1 MSEIK
6 VLITGDFCP
15 VHRLENID
23 ASFVDSIL
31 GDFLPTIRSA
41 DLAITNLECP
51 ITSSKKR
58 IEKTGPNLKGDEQ
71 AVDFLSHAGFS
82 LCTLANNHI
91 FDYGEQGLRDTFKVL
106 KNKEI
111 SYVGAGENKE
121 EAAIPY
127 IFEKEGVKIGI
138 LNVAENEW
146 STTHNGQPGAN
157 PIDPVHVYRSISSL
171 KPKVDYIILI
181 THGGHE
187 MYPLPSPRMVS
198 WFRGFIDMGA
208 DAVINHHTHCISG
221 HEEYNGKPIFYSIGN
236 FLFDNP
242 NERNSI
248 WNQGMAVQLTL
259 SKKTMNFSSLYFEQC
274 NDEVKLNLL
283 DLNDHRSLYQ
293 SIQKINNTI
302 AQPDQLQTAFE
313 EYVTKKKNLYNAYLE
328 PYSNKYL
335 IALRNRGLF
344 PSLWRRRKKLLLEN
358 IMRCEAH
365 RDVLLQ
371 LLQSENSHTP

>member
-15 VHRLENID
+15 VHRLEKID

-31 GDFLPTIRSA
+31 GGFLPTIRSS

-51 ITSSKKR
+51 ITPSKKG
-58 IEKTGPNLKGDEQ
+58 IGKTGPNLKGDEQ

-91 FDYGEQGLRDTFKVL
+91 LDYGEQGLRDTFKVL

-111 SYVGAGENKE
+111 SNVGAGENKK

-127 IFEKEGVKIGI
+127 IFEKEGLKIGI

-146 STTHNGQPGAN
+146 STTHNDQPGAN
-157 PIDPVHVYRSISSL
+157 PIDPVHVYRSITSL
-171 KPKVDYIILI
+171 KSQVDHTILI

-221 HEEYNGKPIFYSIGN
+221 HEEYKGKPIFYSLGN

-248 WNQGMAVQLTL
+248 WNQGMAVQLTI
-259 SKKTMNFSSLYFEQC
+259 SKKKLNFSRLYFEQC
-274 NDEVKLNLL
+274 NDEANLKLL
-283 DLNDHRSLYQ
+283 DLNGHSALYQ

-371 LLQSENSHTP
+371 LLQNENSHTP